1 MDEPAHL
8 SRVRIVWATCL
19 VMLIKLVSLKKG
31 MGSHG
36 KLSLGPVA
44 AAEVVEDGISICT
57 ASHDGL
63 IGTIERISPMVYK
76 FLHQRESF

>member
-1 MDEPAHL
+1 
-8 SRVRIVWATCL
+8 
-19 VMLIKLVSLKKG
+19 
-31 MGSHG
+31 MGNRP
-36 KLSLGPVA
+36 LGPVV

-63 IGTIERISPMVYK
+63 IGTTERISPMVYE